1 VSLLSGQVALVTGA
15 ASGIGRAAAE
25 IFAREGAR
33 VVAADVDRDGGEE
46 TVARIRAAG
55 GESLFV
61 RADVSASSDVVAMV
75 RAALE
80 RFGQLDCAFNNA
92 GISGDPH
99 PVAEMP
105 DALFDRALAVM
116 LRGVFLCMKAELVP
130 MLARGRG
137 AIVNCASGAGLI
149 GFPGQAGYV
158 AAKHG
163 VLGLTK
169 TAALEY
175 AARGIRINAVCPG
188 TARTGMVK
196 AWIGDRPELEQQVVD
211 LHPIGRIAEPAEI
224 AEAAVW
230 LCTERASF
238 VIGAA
243 LSVDGGY
250 VIQ

>member
-1 VSLLSGQVALVTGA
+1 
-15 ASGIGRAAAE
+15 
-25 IFAREGAR
+25 
-33 VVAADVDRDGGEE
+33 
-46 TVARIRAAG
+46 
-55 GESLFV
+55 
-61 RADVSASSDVVAMV
+61 
-75 RAALE
+75 
-80 RFGQLDCAFNNA
+80 DCAFNNA
-92 GISGDPH
+92 GISAEPH
-99 PVAEMP
+99 PLAEMP
-105 DALFDRALAVM
+105 EALFDRALAVM
-116 LRGVFLCMKAELVP
+116 LRGVFLCMKAELAP

-188 TARTGMVK
+188 TARTGIVES
-196 AWIGDRPELEQQVVD
+196 WIGGRPELEKQVVD

-238 VIGAA
+238 VLG
-243 LSVDGGY
+243 
-250 VIQ
+250 